1 MKKKDINRRLDA
13 AESRIPKQVIDE
25 KTSGVYDCMTIEELK
40 ELAYGEP
47 TQARVDEIWER
58 AVNEY
63 KRKIAKKA

>member
-40 ELAYGEP
+40 ELIK
-47 TQARVDEIWER
+47 T
-58 AVNEY
+58 
-63 KRKIAKKA
+63 K